1 METNNVKKY
10 YDEYTLTCIENCTK
24 TSKKY
29 NKDNKCV
36 ESREKFHNY
45 GEYECVENCEG
56 TTFKYESTT
65 NNTCYQDCTKLSSI
79 FYFNKDK
86 KNVL

>member
-1 METNNVKKY
+1 METNNEKKY
-10 YDEYTLTCIENCTK
+10 YDEDTLTCIENCTK

-29 NKDNKCV
+29 NKDNKYV
-36 ESREKFHNY
+36 ESCEKFHNY
-45 GEYECVENCEG
+45 GEYECVENFAG